1 MRIFYLLKKEL
12 IEIFRQK
19 EMLVIMFIAPILQ
32 TIILGYVITTDVN
45 NIPVE
50 VINLSKNKAAYRIVN
65 RINRSDLFDVKKIT
79 NRPGDHIKTFKQGK
93 AKSIIILRDSYDKKR
108 KPLAYPEIQILMDV
122 RGTEV
127 SGEVGVFPI
136 QKRLKQG
143 LLQG

>member
-50 VINLSKNKAAYRIVN
+50 VINLSKNKAAYRMVN

-79 NRPGDHIKTFKQGK
+79 NQPGERESRGNIK
-93 AKSIIILRDSYDKKR
+93 
-108 KPLAYPEIQILMDV
+108 PE
-122 RGTEV
+122 
-127 SGEVGVFPI
+127 
-136 QKRLKQG
+136 
-143 LLQG
+143 